1 MVVHLLD
8 GLERS
13 EFAALVQRLEAE
25 KLAEG
30 CFIAKIEPI
39 NHTEERKLYI
49 RLPNSQHGVLLAA
62 ADIDMKA
69 IEWAV
74 EALRL
79 SVERV

>member
-1 MVVHLLD
+1 MVVHLHD

-13 EFAALVQRLEAE
+13 EFLALVQRLEAE
-25 KLAEG
+25 ELAEG

-39 NHTEERKLYI
+39 GHPEERKLYI
-49 RLPNSQHGVLLAA
+49 RLSNSKHGVLLAA
-62 ADIDMKA
+62 ADIDAKA